1 MLVPMKT
8 IAFLLPERANIATM
22 ENARQG
28 FMAANLY
35 LQRSQRAPCFDVR
48 VVAEQAQVRLD
59 GGRITVNA
67 DSTLR
72 DVGAVDIC
80 VVPPLAGDIP
90 EAVSANA
97 MMTEWLVGH
106 HESGG
111 EVASL
116 CLGAALPAAGQLLND
131 QQAVVH
137 WAACTDYGV
146 MFPKVRWISD
156 RVVLAGNRLYTSG
169 GAFSSA
175 HLVLHLIEK
184 YTDRDT
190 AIWCAKFFQLDW
202 SRQSQLPFSVFAG
215 RRTHDDDL
223 VRTVQDHIEG
233 HFSDRL
239 TVDGLAARFL
249 LGRRTLERRFRE
261 ATQNSVVEYMQRIR
275 VEAAK
280 HQLERS
286 RKTVGEVMYEVGYND
301 PKAFRDVFNKYAGMT
316 PVEYRERYA

>member
-1 MLVPMKT
+1 MLIPMKT

-48 VVAEQAQVRLD
+48 VVAAQAQVRLD

-90 EAVSANA
+90 VAVNANA

-106 HESGG
+106 HGSGG

-137 WAACTDYGV
+137 WAACTDYGM
-146 MFPKVRWISD
+146 MFPNNIIMPLFPPIPMKAKYFVMIYAAIELFSGIGRF
-156 RVVLAGNRLYTSG
+156 AGDNVAHFAHLG
-169 GAFSSA
+169 GAITGFI
-175 HLVLHLIEK
+175 LIM
-184 YTDRDT
+184 
-190 AIWCAKFFQLDW
+190 IWK
-202 SRQSQLPFSVFAG
+202 
-215 RRTHDDDL
+215 
-223 VRTVQDHIEG
+223 
-233 HFSDRL
+233 
-239 TVDGLAARFL
+239 
-249 LGRRTLERRFRE
+249 
-261 ATQNSVVEYMQRIR
+261 
-275 VEAAK
+275 
-280 HQLERS
+280 RS
-286 RKTVGEVMYEVGYND
+286 GELY
-301 PKAFRDVFNKYAGMT
+301 
-316 PVEYRERYA
+316 